1 VVIYPLLLIH
11 GTLCVIIKM
20 NIELINKN
28 SKLLEKGIEYFWKQW
43 GNTSN
48 FNFYKDCIE
57 NSIYDDKSLPKF
69 YLMLDEGKIIGSYAL
84 LINDLI
90 SRQDLF
96 PWFACLFVDENY
108 RNRGL
113 ANKLIK
119 HSIDESRKGGFGT
132 IYLSTELNDFY
143 EKKGWEYYSK
153 GYTAFGDSIKIYS
166 KKLN

>member
-1 VVIYPLLLIH
+1 
-11 GTLCVIIKM
+11 M

-28 SKLLEKGIEYFWKQW
+28 SKLLEKGIEYFWKKW

-69 YLMLDEGKIIGSYAL
+69 YLMLEEDKIIGCYAL

-96 PWFACLFVDENY
+96 PWFACLFIDESY
-108 RNRGL
+108 RNQGL
-113 ANKLIK
+113 ANDLIK
-119 HSIDESRKGGFGT
+119 HSIDESRKRGFDT
-132 IYLSTELNDFY
+132 LYLSTDLNDFY
-143 EKKGWEYYSK
+143 EKKGWEYNSV
-153 GYTAFGDSIKIYS
+153 GFTAFGDSIKIYS

>member
-1 VVIYPLLLIH
+1 
-11 GTLCVIIKM
+11 M

-28 SKLLEKGIEYFWKQW
+28 SKLLEIGIEYFWKQW
-43 GNTSN
+43 GNASN
-48 FNFYKDCIE
+48 FDFYKDCIE

-69 YLMLDEGKIIGSYAL
+69 YLMLDEGNIIGSYAL

-96 PWFACLFVDENY
+96 PWFACLFVDESY

-113 ANKLIK
+113 ANELIK
-119 HSIDESRKGGFGT
+119 HSIDESRKGGFDT
-132 IYLSTELNDFY
+132 IYLSTDLNDFY
-143 EKKGWEYYSK
+143 EKKGWKYYSK

>member
-1 VVIYPLLLIH
+1 
-11 GTLCVIIKM
+11 M
-20 NIELINKN
+20 RIELITKESN
-28 SKLLEKGIEYFWKQW
+28 LLNKGIDYFWKHW
-43 GNTSN
+43 GSETN

-57 NSIYDDKSLPKF
+57 NSISDKESIPKF
-69 YLMLDEGKIIGSYAL
+69 YLMLDEGKIIGSCAL

-96 PWFACLFVDENY
+96 PWFACLFIDESY

-113 ANKLIK
+113 ANELIK
-119 HSIDESRKGGFGT
+119 HSIDESRKEGFDT

-143 EKKGWEYYSK
+143 EKKGWKYYSI

>member
-1 VVIYPLLLIH
+1 
-11 GTLCVIIKM
+11 M
-20 NIELINKN
+20 NIESINKN

>member
-1 VVIYPLLLIH
+1 
-11 GTLCVIIKM
+11 M

-43 GNTSN
+43 GNSSN
-48 FNFYKDCIE
+48 FDFYKDCIE

-96 PWFACLFVDENY
+96 PWFACLFVD
-108 RNRGL
+108 
-113 ANKLIK
+113 
-119 HSIDESRKGGFGT
+119 
-132 IYLSTELNDFY
+132 
-143 EKKGWEYYSK
+143 
-153 GYTAFGDSIKIYS
+153 
-166 KKLN
+166 